1 MKSIKFYNQLEANE
15 MEPKIITKPSFTLVG
30 LRYFGKNEN
39 MEISHHWEKFNQRMR
54 ELGGLPN

>member
-1 MKSIKFYNQLEANE
+1 